1 LIIEI
6 GKGELRWRFG
16 PELIR
21 KSVPLEE
28 IFSAKPVRANLLEG
42 WGIPPSRY
50 GWLYRVQ

>member
-28 IFSAKPVRANLLEG
+28 IFSAKPVRANPTSSYFGTILSILG
-42 WGIPPSRY
+42 
-50 GWLYRVQ
+50 